1 MSAGHGI
8 DYETLIERLISDFR
22 PVRRLWP
29 AGARVA
35 CWLLFEAT
43 ILLLIVALRGYG
55 NLQGF
60 SQEREQLIGIGLL
73 LFASIAAAFLAL
85 KSAVPGREMTWPQ
98 MAILIVVLVAAFIYM
113 PGGSASGVLE
123 SSSIVIAQLCGLAAL
138 PWLCLFWAVRRG
150 VPLQPEVS
158 GAVTGV
164 AAFCTAA
171 ALWQLIHGPAPLPGI
186 VLGLFCTVV
195 IAFSALAGR
204 RWLNW
209 IGRWQ
214 REDIAAENS
223 QDSWAT
229 FNLRSAFSLGLIA
242 STAAL
247 ILVVKSAG
255 PLVGRVP
262 EFDLAIK
269 GYERALEGFHPNVP
283 SISME
288 AVLTAYVEH
297 GMPAYMWDF
306 SAQGFKLVGGRWDP
320 MPDGTP
326 MTYTWF
332 RGTQGAVMC
341 IFKQT
346 EGFNPPPIA
355 HDEHHKLLFYR
366 YRDFSFCLINVGGYG
381 NFISVITAP
390 MPLKQFER
398 LVLTATL

>member
-1 MSAGHGI
+1 MSAGHEI
-8 DYETLIERLISDFR
+8 DYETLIERLITDFR
-22 PVRRLWP
+22 PIRRLWP

-35 CWLLFEAT
+35 CWLLFEVT
-43 ILLLIVALRGYG
+43 ILLLTVAIRGYE

-85 KSAVPGREMTWPQ
+85 KSAVPGREVTWQQ
-98 MAILIVVLVAAFIYM
+98 MAILIVLLVAAFIYM

-186 VLGLFCTVV
+186 VLGLFCTVA

-229 FNLRSAFSLGLIA
+229 FNLRSAFSLALAASIA
-242 STAAL
+242 VFIFA
-247 ILVVKSAG
+247 VKGG
-255 PLVGRVP
+255 PPAERVP

-320 MPDGTP
+320 LPDGTP

-332 RGTQGAVMC
+332 RGTQGGVMC

-346 EGFNPPPIA
+346 EGFNPPPLA

-381 NFISVITAP
+381 DFISVITAP